1 MSNELLSTFGK
12 VNHNLSVACLV
23 EKAILRGEGKLSQSG
38 ALSVDTGKYTGRSP
52 NDRFIVDEASVHDDI
67 SWGKINK
74 PFPRDKFDALRAK
87 VEDYLAR
94 QDEVFVFDGH
104 VGANESHRLNIRV
117 VTELASHNLFS
128 HQIFIRPKAHH
139 PAAFYPDFTVLSAPG
154 LTAVPEIDGTHS
166 EAFVIISF
174 EHRMVIIGG
183 TGYAGEIKKSVFSVM
198 NYLLPKKGI
207 LPMHCSANRGT
218 NGVALFFGLSGTG
231 KTTLSADPNRELIG
245 DDEHGWA
252 DDGIFNFEG
261 GCYAKCINLREEN
274 EPQIFNALR
283 FGALLE
289 NVVLDD
295 TNRCPD
301 FDDESLT
308 ENTRGCYPIEYIP
321 NASTTGVAEIP
332 STIVFLTADA
342 FGVMPPVARLSKEQA
357 MYHFMSGYTSKL
369 AGTERGITEPQA
381 TFSSCFGA
389 PFMPLHPSAY
399 AKLLG
404 EKIESNH
411 VRVYMVN
418 TGWTGGGF
426 GTGSR
431 ISIAHTRAIV
441 TAILDGSLEL
451 IPSTQDPIFNI
462 DVPHYVPGVPQEILF
477 PQNTWADKKAF
488 TTTAISLAQQFV
500 TNFAQFAPVE
510 SELTRVG
517 PSES

>member
-1 MSNELLSTFGK
+1 MSKELLTTFRK
-12 VNHNLSVACLV
+12 VNHNMSVARLV
-23 EKAILRGEGKLSQSG
+23 ESAILRSEGTLSQRG

-52 NDRFIVDEASVHDDI
+52 NDRFIVDEPTVHDYVH
-67 SWGKINK
+67 WGKINR
-74 PFPRDKFDALRAK
+74 PFAEDKFQALRLK
-87 VEDYLAR
+87 VETYLAA

-104 VGANESHRLNIRV
+104 LGANEAHRINIRI
-117 VTELASHNLFS
+117 VTELASHSLFA
-128 HQIFIRPKAHH
+128 HQIFIRPKVHD
-139 PAAFYPDFTVLSAPG
+139 PATFQPYFTVLSAPG
-154 LTAVPEIDGTHS
+154 LTAVPEVDGTNS

-174 EHRMVIIGG
+174 EQRLVIIGG
-183 TGYAGEIKKSVFSVM
+183 TGYAGEIKKSMFSAM
-198 NYLLPKKGI
+198 NYLLPQKGI

-261 GCYAKCINLREEN
+261 GCYAKCINLCEKN
-274 EPQIFNALR
+274 EPQIYNALR

-289 NVVLDD
+289 NVVLGEED
-295 TNRCPD
+295 RVPD

-308 ENTRGCYPIEYIP
+308 ENTRGCYPIEFIP
-321 NASTTGVAEIP
+321 NASATGVAETP
-332 STIVFLTADA
+332 RTIVFLTADA
-342 FGVMPPVARLSKEQA
+342 FGVMPPVAKLSKEQA

-389 PFMPLHPSAY
+389 PFLPMHPSVY

-404 EKIESNH
+404 EKIESNS

-426 GTGSR
+426 GTGRR

-451 IPSTQDPIFNI
+451 IPSTRDPIFKI
-462 DVPHYVPGVPQEILF
+462 DVPDYVPGVPQELLF
-477 PQNTWADKKAF
+477 PRNTWTDKQAF
-488 TTTAISLAQQFV
+488 TTTAVSLAQQFI

>member
-1 MSNELLSTFGK
+1 MKSGLLSRLGM
-12 VNHNLSVACLV
+12 VHHNVSVASLV
-23 EKAILRGEGKLSQSG
+23 EQSILRGEGKLSNRG

-52 NDRFIVDEASVHDDI
+52 NDRFIVDEPSVHDDI
-67 SWGKINK
+67 FWGKINM
-74 PFPRDKFDALRAK
+74 PFPQDKFRSLRQK
-87 VEDYLAR
+87 VEDYLAA
-94 QDEVFVFDGH
+94 QDDVFVFDGH
-104 VGANESHRLNIRV
+104 VGANKAYRLNVRV
-117 VTELASHNLFS
+117 VTEMASHNLFAR
-128 HQIFIRPKAHH
+128 QIFIRPDAHD
-139 PAAFYPDFTVLSAPG
+139 PAQFAPDFTVLSAPG
-154 LTAVPEIDGTHS
+154 LAAVPEVDGTNS

-174 EHRMVIIGG
+174 EERMVIIGG
-183 TGYAGEIKKSVFSVM
+183 TGYAGEIKKSMFSVM

-207 LPMHCSANRGT
+207 LPMHCSANIGT

-261 GCYAKCINLREEN
+261 GCYAKCVNLREES
-274 EPQIFNALR
+274 EPQIFNAMR

-289 NVVLDD
+289 NVVLGEDD
-295 TNRCPD
+295 RCPD
-301 FDDESLT
+301 YDDESLT
-308 ENTRGCYPIEYIP
+308 ENTRGCYPIEFIP
-321 NASTTGVAEIP
+321 NASLSGVAETP
-332 STIVFLTADA
+332 STVVFLTADA
-342 FGVMPPVARLSKEQA
+342 FGVMPPVAKLSKEQA

-404 EKIESNH
+404 EKIESNK

-426 GTGSR
+426 GTGRR
-431 ISIAHTRAIV
+431 ISIAHTRAII

-451 IPSTQDPIFNI
+451 ITSSRDPIFKI

-477 PQNTWADKKAF
+477 PQNTWADKQAF

-500 TNFAQFAPVE
+500 ANFAQFAPVA

>member
-1 MSNELLSTFGK
+1 MSNDLLATFRQ
-12 VNHNLSVACLV
+12 VHRNMSVPNLV
-23 EKAILRGEGKLSQSG
+23 ERALLRGEGTLSHTG
-38 ALSVDTGKYTGRSP
+38 ALSVSTGKYTGRSP
-52 NDRFIVDEASVHDDI
+52 NDRYIVDEPAVHDEI
-67 SWGKINK
+67 SWGKINR
-74 PFPRDKFDALRAK
+74 PFPVEGFNILKDK
-87 VEDYLAR
+87 VESYLASR
-94 QDEVFVFDGH
+94 DEVFVFDGH
-104 VGANESHRLNIRV
+104 VGADATHRLNIRV
-117 VTELASHNLFS
+117 ITELASQSLFAQ
-128 HQIFIRPKAHH
+128 QIFILPEDYNSAT
-139 PAAFYPDFTVLSAPG
+139 FLPDFTVLSVPG
-154 LTAVPEIDGTHS
+154 LQAIPEVDGTNS

-174 EHRMVIIGG
+174 AQRTVIIGG
-183 TGYAGEIKKSVFSVM
+183 TGYAGEIKKSMFSVM

-245 DDEHGWA
+245 DDEHGWS
-252 DDGIFNFEG
+252 DNGIFNFEG
-261 GCYAKCINLREEN
+261 GCYAKCINLCAKS
-274 EPQIFNALR
+274 EPQIFSALR

-289 NVVLDD
+289 NVVLEPES
-295 TNRCPD
+295 RVPD
-301 FDDESLT
+301 FADESLT
-308 ENTRGCYPIEYIP
+308 ENTRGCYPIEFIP
-321 NASTTGVAEIP
+321 NASRTGIAETP

-342 FGVMPPVARLSKEQA
+342 FGVMPPVAKLSKEQA

-389 PFMPLHPSAY
+389 PFMPLHPSVY
-399 AKLLG
+399 ARLLG
-404 EKIESNH
+404 EKIESDH

-426 GTGSR
+426 GTGR
-431 ISIAHTRAIV
+431 RVSIAHTRAIV

-451 IPSTQDPIFNI
+451 IPSTRDPIFKI

-477 PQNTWADKKAF
+477 PQNTWTDKKAF

-510 SELTRVG
+510 SELTKVG
-517 PSES
+517 PSET